1 LKLILWRELLF
12 NFKRITLFLAMD
24 NNQVN
29 QAGQINQAPS
39 QNRFSKI
46 LGGAGRYLFGL
57 LLLALPILIII
68 LVKGKPLQFLFLA
81 ILTPPINLIVAPP
94 IIIGLYFMLSGKLR
108 ARLDVTLLIL
118 YALLLFELV
127 KLE

>member
-1 LKLILWRELLF
+1 MRQ
-12 NFKRITLFLAMD
+12 FLAMD

-46 LGGAGRYLFGL
+46 VGGAGRYLFGL

-108 ARLDVTLLIL
+108 ARLDITLLIL

>member
-1 LKLILWRELLF
+1 
-12 NFKRITLFLAMD
+12 MD

-46 LGGAGRYLFGL
+46 VGGAGRYLFGL

-108 ARLDVTLLIL
+108 ARLDITLLIL